1 MYQTK
6 SGDMYDLIAYK
17 ELGSCEYTEKL
28 LNVNRA
34 KLRTL
39 KFKAGEKLNIPDIS
53 QDKISKLPPW
63 LE

>member
-17 ELGSCEYTEKL
+17 ELGSCEYTEKI
-28 LNVNRA
+28 LNVNRS

-53 QDKISKLPPW
+53 QDKISKLSPW
-63 LE
+63 LK

>member
-6 SGDMYDLIAYK
+6 SGEMYDLIAYK

-28 LNVNRA
+28 LNVNRT

-39 KFKAGEKLNIPDIS
+39 KFNAGEKLNIPDIT
-53 QDKISKLPPW
+53 QDKISRVPPW
-63 LE
+63 LK